1 MNRPASTP
9 DADIALMR
17 SIIQRIATGPELS
30 KDISADEARAGMSL
44 ILDGK
49 VDPVQAAIFLI
60 ALRMK
65 RESDAEYCGVLDALR
80 DASDT
85 VTVPVDELLDIG
97 DPYDGFIRSLPPS
110 PFLPAVMAACGVPT
124 VAHGVETMG
133 PKYGVTH
140 RQILRAAGI
149 SADLSAAQTAQ
160 RLADKNIGWGYLDQ
174 QVFSPKLHRLAGL
187 RTLIVKRPVLTTVE
201 VCIGPLRARG
211 RTHLMTGFVH
221 KAYPRIYAMLARHA
235 GFDSALIVR
244 GVEGGVIPTLR
255 QTGKLFY
262 FHDGGPEQMRELM
275 PAEFGFDAPIRPVAL
290 PGVPDVANSTENGPD
305 NGRDSA
311 PAPDHAA
318 MVQATVEL
326 GLATL
331 DGKAGPMRDA
341 LISAAAVALV
351 HIKRH
356 DTLISAANAVREVLS
371 NGQAAAHFRR

>member
-1 MNRPASTP
+1 MTSPLPTL
-9 DADIALMR
+9 DAEIALMR

-30 KDISADEARAGMSL
+30 KDISAEEARAGMSL
-44 ILDGK
+44 ILDGR

-85 VTVPVDELLDIG
+85 TIVPVDDLLDIG

-149 SADLSAAQTAQ
+149 PTDLSVAGAAQ
-160 RLADKNIGWGYLDQ
+160 RLADKNIGWAYVDQ
-174 QVFSPKLHRLAGL
+174 QVFCPKLHHLAGL
-187 RTLIVKRPVLTTVE
+187 RSLIVKRPVLTTVE

-221 KAYPRIYAMLARHA
+221 KAYPRIYAMLARHS
-235 GFDSALIVR
+235 GFSSALIIR

-255 QTGKLFY
+255 QAGKFSY
-262 FHDGGPEQMRELM
+262 FHDDGVEQMREIM

-290 PGVPDVANSTENGPD
+290 PVPPDTKNAADQAHVPDN
-305 NGRDSA
+305 
-311 PAPDHAA
+311 AA
-318 MVQATVEL
+318 MVYATAEL

-331 DGKAGPMRDA
+331 DGKPGPMRDG
-341 LISAAAVALV
+341 LISAAATALV
-351 HIKRH
+351 HTQRYA
-356 DTLISAANAVREVLS
+356 TLISAADAVRTVLD